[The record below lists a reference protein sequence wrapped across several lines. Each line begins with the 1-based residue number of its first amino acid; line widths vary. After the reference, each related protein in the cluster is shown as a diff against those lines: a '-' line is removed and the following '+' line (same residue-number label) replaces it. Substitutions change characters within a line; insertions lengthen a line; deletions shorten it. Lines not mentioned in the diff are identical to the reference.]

1 MECPDWN
8 LHPPRLHSDRPSGAL
23 RRLLLSLSRLD
34 LRYLRSHS
42 ARTGAVEPRAAAL
55 RIPVRH
61 QNSDRLTASRLHP
74 SGFDHERTLD
84 LPAAKRIHAMDGAP
98 AADRRARLFV
108 VHRLPDAAQPEL
120 LVDVRWNPDV
130 HARRADYYR
139 GRASDALHAA
149 CRPCL

>member
-55 RIPVRH
+55 RIPVRYK
-61 QNSDRLTASRLHP
+61 NSDGLTASRLHP
-74 SGFDHERTLD
+74 SGFDHERTFD
-84 LPAAKRIHAMDGAP
+84 FPAAERIHAMDGAA
-98 AADRRARLFV
+98 AADSPAPLFV
-108 VHRLPDAAQPEL
+108 VHRLSPAATHQTM
-120 LVDVRWNPDV
+120 W
-130 HARRADYYR
+130 
-139 GRASDALHAA
+139 
-149 CRPCL
+149 